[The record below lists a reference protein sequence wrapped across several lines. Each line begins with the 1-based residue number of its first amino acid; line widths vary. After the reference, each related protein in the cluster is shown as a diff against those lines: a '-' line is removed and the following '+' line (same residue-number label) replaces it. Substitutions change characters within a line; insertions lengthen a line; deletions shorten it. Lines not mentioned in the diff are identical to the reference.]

1 MESHADSAVCSHCG
15 SPIDHHAYKRRNRE
29 FCCEGCFLKEKE
41 FRAVT
46 EARDSAYLS
55 LAEALS
61 SALDLRE
68 RETGF
73 HSKRVACHTI
83 VLARRF
89 TDDAEELRQIYWG
102 ALLHDI
108 GKIGV
113 PDSILL
119 KNGPLTVGEAESM
132 RKHPAMGHSI
142 LETASFMTPAA
153 GIVLSH
159 HERYDGSGYPRGLAG
174 DDIPLGARLFAVI
187 DTLDAVTSDRPY
199 RKGAAFDEA
208 KKLIAAQAGAQ
219 FAPEA
224 VSAFMAEEETLHEMV
239 AIKCQRTPLGIY
251 QAHAARDPNK

>member
-1 MESHADSAVCSHCG
+1 MDNVVCSHCG
-15 SPIDHHAYKRRNRE
+15 APIEHHAFRRHNQE

-41 FRAVT
+41 FRAVA
-46 EARDSAYLS
+46 EARDAAYLS
-55 LAEALS
+55 LVEALS

-83 VLARRF
+83 VLARHF

-119 KNGPLTVGEAESM
+119 KDGPLTGGEAEQM
-132 RKHPAMGHSI
+132 RKHPAMGHAI
-142 LETASFMTPAA
+142 LKTAPFMTPAA
-153 GIVLSH
+153 EIVLTH

-174 DDIPLGARLFAVI
+174 EDIPLGARLFAVI
-187 DTLDAVTSDRPY
+187 DTLDAITSDRPY
-199 RKGAAFDEA
+199 RKGASFDEA
-208 KKLIAAQAGAQ
+208 KNLIAGLAETQ
-219 FAPEA
+219 FAPDA
-224 VSAFMAEEETLHEMV
+224 VAAFMAEEPTLREMV
-239 AIKCQRTPLGIY
+239 AIKCQKTPQGIY
-251 QAHAARDPNK
+251 QTHATRGHNK